1 MSNID
6 SITTG
11 NIVTDKE
18 ADTRYRII
26 YVSVNDIVLCEM
38 DTTKFVLVSLSYMQ
52 MVELLQEH
60 SFAISEDKGIVFDE
74 NRLSESVKTK
84 YIRNRDM
91 MNEVIAAYGPT
102 FLELSGKKPKKQLYE
117 ILEKYN
123 YSSSTFWRLCVKFF
137 QSGMKSY
144 SLLDGKTWSNVK
156 GKELKRTAK
165 SGKRS
170 EYVDSGIV
178 VNDEVR
184 EHFEDAI
191 NNYKKGRNKSFR
203 SAFDWMNYKYYSE
216 TKIVNGATTV
226 GLMPES
232 QRPTYNQFYYY
243 CHKHITEQE
252 MDLIKTSA
260 AEQRNNK
267 RLITSDS
274 LHGVLGPG
282 DMVEIDACEADVSL
296 VSTADSNKTIGRP
309 DVYFM
314 IDVYTRAIIAMSV
327 AFDNNSI
334 LGVTNLFLNLADNK
348 KEYCSRYGMGFDDD
362 AIWPSNIKPR
372 RIRVDRGSEFKS
384 KEFRRICNEL
394 GIELQIV
401 SGASGSLKG
410 VVEQSFHQ
418 MHSRQNEHLE
428 DNGLIEK
435 RYDSNHHREA
445 TLNIEQ
451 YTKMVINFVLMHN
464 QQYDKNYPLTREM
477 MDKKIQPIPAILW
490 EYGAN
495 KIEPSR
501 IPDKDQY
508 LYTLMTPVNAKLSR
522 RGISYNGLWY
532 LSKDDKQLSKEMFR
546 AGTKKVPFEVRMDKR
561 SVGAVY
567 YIRNGKLI
575 KAPLN
580 EMITGNIDYAD
591 LTEKEWN
598 DYRKGKH
605 QLDANGR
612 IQNEDISAF
621 NYSVNQEIVAS
632 AQKDTYS
639 DKKNMRVTRELE
651 KQKVS
656 HDNNIEQRLQN
667 EQTKILPEKDV
678 EKIPVKEK
686 TKQKKKP
693 KSFQEAIEMYF
704 D

>member
-6 SITTG
+6 NMTTG
-11 NIVTDKE
+11 NIITDKE
-18 ADTRYRII
+18 TGTRYRII
-26 YVSVNDIVLCEM
+26 YVSVKNLVLCEI
-38 DTTKFVLVSLSYMQ
+38 DITKFVLISMSYMQ
-52 MVELLQEH
+52 LVDFIQEH
-60 SFAISEDKGIVFDE
+60 NFTISDDKGLVFDE
-74 NRLSESVKTK
+74 NNLSENIKTK

-91 MNEVIAAYGPT
+91 MNEIVAAYGPT
-102 FLELSGKKPKKQLYE
+102 FLGLSGKKPKKRLYE

-123 YSSSTFWRLCVKFF
+123 CSSSTFWRLCVKYF
-137 QSGMKSY
+137 QSGMKTY
-144 SLLDGKTWSNVK
+144 TLVDGKTWSNVK
-156 GKELKRTAK
+156 GKELKRNVK
-165 SGKRS
+165 SGKHS
-170 EYVDSGIV
+170 EYVESGIV
-178 VNDEVR
+178 VNDKVR
-184 EHFEDAI
+184 EQFEDAL
-191 NNYKKGRNKSFR
+191 NHYKKGRAKSFR

-216 TKIVNGATTV
+216 TKIINGATTV

-243 CHKHITEQE
+243 CSKHITEQE
-252 MDLIKTSA
+252 KDLIKTSA

-267 RLITSDS
+267 RLLTSDS
-274 LHGVLGPG
+274 LHGVYGPG

-296 VSTADSNKTIGRP
+296 VSSADSNKTIGRP
-309 DVYFM
+309 IVYFM

-348 KEYCSRYGMGFDDD
+348 KEYCSRFGMGFDDD

-372 RIRVDRGSEFKS
+372 RVRVDRGSEFKS
-384 KEFRRICNEL
+384 KEFIRICNEL

-435 RYDSNHHREA
+435 RYDSNHHKEA

-464 QQYDKNYPLTREM
+464 QQYDKTYPLTKEM
-477 MDKKIQPIPAILW
+477 MDKRIQPIPAALW
-490 EYGAN
+490 AYGAQ
-495 KIEPSR
+495 KIAPSR

-508 LYTLMTPVNAKLSR
+508 LYTLMTPIKAKLSR

-532 LSKDDKQLSKEMFR
+532 LPKDDKKLTKDMFR
-546 AGTKKVPFEVRMDKR
+546 AGTKKVPFEARMDKR
-561 SVGAVY
+561 SVNDIY
-567 YIRNGKLI
+567 YIRNGNLM
-575 KAPLN
+575 KASLN
-580 EMITGNIDYAD
+580 EMITGNADFAD

-598 DYRKGKH
+598 DYRKGKS
-605 QLDANGR
+605 QLDAKGR
-612 IQNEDISAF
+612 IQNEDLSAF
-621 NYSVNQEIVAS
+621 NYSVNQEIVES
-632 AQKDTYS
+632 AQKNTYS

-656 HDNNIEQRLQN
+656 RENNIAQRLQD
-667 EQTKILPEKDV
+667 EDTKVLPEKPNP
-678 EKIPVKEK
+678 KPKR
-686 TKQKKKP
+686 KP

>member
-274 LHGVLGPG
+274 LHGVLGLG

-309 DVYFM
+309 VVYFM

>member
-1 MSNID
+1 MSSINNIT
-6 SITTG
+6 IG
-11 NIVTDKE
+11 NIITDKE
-18 ADTRYRII
+18 AGSSYRII

-38 DTTKFVLVSLSYMQ
+38 NTTKFILITMSYMQ
-52 MVELLQEH
+52 IMDLLQEQG
-60 SFAISEDKGIVFDE
+60 FTISEDKGLVFDE
-74 NRLSESVKTK
+74 NHLSENIRAK

-91 MNEVIAAYGPT
+91 MNEVVAAYGPT
-102 FLELSGKKPKKQLYE
+102 FIELGGKYKKTRLYE
-117 ILEKYN
+117 IMRKYECPKN
-123 YSSSTFWRLCVKFF
+123 TFWRICTKYF
-137 QSGMKSY
+137 QSGCKSY
-144 SLLDGKTWSNVK
+144 SLVDNKAWGNTK
-156 GKELKRTAK
+156 GKENDYTIKPGRP
-165 SGKRS
+165 S
-170 EYVDSGIV
+170 EYVKSSIV

-184 EHFEDAI
+184 EHFEDAL

-203 SAFDWMNYKYYSE
+203 SAFDWMNCKYYSE
-216 TKIVNGATTV
+216 TKIVNGVTTV

-243 CHKHITEQE
+243 CRKHITEQE
-252 MDLIKTSA
+252 IDLIKTSA

-309 DVYFM
+309 VVYFM

-435 RYDSNHHREA
+435 RYDSNHHKEA

-490 EYGAN
+490 KYGAN

-532 LSKDDKQLSKEMFR
+532 LAKDDKQLSKEMFR

-575 KAPLN
+575 KASLN
-580 EMITGNIDYAD
+580 EMITGNIDFAG

-598 DYRKGKH
+598 DYKKGKH
-605 QLDANGR
+605 QLDAHGR
-612 IQNEDISAF
+612 IQNEELSAF
-621 NYSVNQEIVAS
+621 NYLVNQEIVGS

-667 EQTKILPEKDV
+667 EETKTLPEKDG
-678 EKIPVKEK
+678 EKILVKEK

>member
-1 MSNID
+1 MSSINNIT
-6 SITTG
+6 IG
-11 NIVTDKE
+11 NIITDKE
-18 ADTRYRII
+18 AGSSYRII

-38 DTTKFVLVSLSYMQ
+38 NTTKFILITMSYMQ
-52 MVELLQEH
+52 IMDLLQEQG
-60 SFAISEDKGIVFDE
+60 FTISEDKGLVFDE
-74 NRLSESVKTK
+74 NHLSENIRAK

-91 MNEVIAAYGPT
+91 MNEVVAAYGPT
-102 FLELSGKKPKKQLYE
+102 FIELGGKYKKTRLYE
-117 ILEKYN
+117 IMRKYECPKN
-123 YSSSTFWRLCVKFF
+123 TFWRICTKYF
-137 QSGMKSY
+137 QSGCKSY
-144 SLLDGKTWSNVK
+144 SLVDNKAWGNTK
-156 GKELKRTAK
+156 GKENDYTIKPGRP
-165 SGKRS
+165 S
-170 EYVDSGIV
+170 EYVKSSIV

-184 EHFEDAI
+184 EHFEDAL

-203 SAFDWMNYKYYSE
+203 SAFDWMNCKYYSE
-216 TKIVNGATTV
+216 TKIVNGVTTV

-243 CHKHITEQE
+243 CRKHITEQE
-252 MDLIKTSA
+252 IDLIKTSA

-296 VSTADSNKTIGRP
+296 VSTTDSNKTIGRP
-309 DVYFM
+309 VVYFM
-314 IDVYTRAIIAMSV
+314 IDIYTRAIIAMSV

-348 KEYCSRYGMGFDDD
+348 KEYCSCYGMGFDDD

-435 RYDSNHHREA
+435 RYDSNHHKEA

-490 EYGAN
+490 KYGAN

-532 LSKDDKQLSKEMFR
+532 LTKDDKQLSKEMFR

-575 KAPLN
+575 KASLN
-580 EMITGNIDYAD
+580 EMITGNIDFAG

-605 QLDANGR
+605 QLDAHGR
-612 IQNEDISAF
+612 IQNEDLSAF

-667 EQTKILPEKDV
+667 EETKILPEKDG
-678 EKIPVKEK
+678 EKILVKEK

>member
-1 MSNID
+1 MSSINNIT
-6 SITTG
+6 IG
-11 NIVTDKE
+11 NIITDKE
-18 ADTRYRII
+18 AGSSYRII

-38 DTTKFVLVSLSYMQ
+38 NTTKFILITMSYIQIMDF
-52 MVELLQEH
+52 LQEQG
-60 SFAISEDKGIVFDE
+60 FTISEDKGLVFDE
-74 NRLSESVKTK
+74 NHLSENIRAK

-91 MNEVIAAYGPT
+91 MNEVVAAYGPT
-102 FLELSGKKPKKQLYE
+102 FIELGGKYKKTRLYE
-117 ILEKYN
+117 IMRKYECPKN
-123 YSSSTFWRLCVKFF
+123 TFWRICTKYF
-137 QSGMKSY
+137 QSGCKSY
-144 SLLDGKTWSNVK
+144 SLVDNKAWGNTK
-156 GKELKRTAK
+156 GKENDYTIKPGRP
-165 SGKRS
+165 S
-170 EYVDSGIV
+170 EYVKSSIV

-184 EHFEDAI
+184 EHFEDAL

-203 SAFDWMNYKYYSE
+203 SAFDWMNCKYYSE
-216 TKIVNGATTV
+216 TKIVNGVTTV

-243 CHKHITEQE
+243 CRKHITEQE
-252 MDLIKTSA
+252 IDLIKTSA

-296 VSTADSNKTIGRP
+296 VSTTDSNKTIGRP
-309 DVYFM
+309 VVYFM
-314 IDVYTRAIIAMSV
+314 IDIYTRAIIAMSV

-348 KEYCSRYGMGFDDD
+348 KEYCSCYGMGFDDD

-435 RYDSNHHREA
+435 RYDSNHHKEA

-490 EYGAN
+490 KYGAN

-532 LSKDDKQLSKEMFR
+532 LTKDDKQLSKEMFR

-575 KAPLN
+575 KASLN
-580 EMITGNIDYAD
+580 EMITGNIDFAG

-605 QLDANGR
+605 QLDAHGR
-612 IQNEDISAF
+612 IQNEDLSAF

-667 EQTKILPEKDV
+667 EETKILPEKDG
-678 EKIPVKEK
+678 EKILVKEK

>member
-1 MSNID
+1 MSSINNIT
-6 SITTG
+6 IG
-11 NIVTDKE
+11 NIITDKE
-18 ADTRYRII
+18 AGSSYRII

-38 DTTKFVLVSLSYMQ
+38 NTTKFILITMSYMQ
-52 MVELLQEH
+52 IMDLLQEQG
-60 SFAISEDKGIVFDE
+60 FTISEDKGLVFDE
-74 NRLSESVKTK
+74 NHLSENIRAK

-91 MNEVIAAYGPT
+91 MNEVVAAYGPT
-102 FLELSGKKPKKQLYE
+102 FIELGGKYKKTRLYE
-117 ILEKYN
+117 IMRKYECPKN
-123 YSSSTFWRLCVKFF
+123 TFWRICTKYF
-137 QSGMKSY
+137 QSGCKSY
-144 SLLDGKTWSNVK
+144 SLVDNKAWGNTK
-156 GKELKRTAK
+156 GKENDYTIKPGRP
-165 SGKRS
+165 S
-170 EYVDSGIV
+170 EYVKSSIV

-184 EHFEDAI
+184 EHFEDAL

-203 SAFDWMNYKYYSE
+203 SAFDWMNCKYYSE
-216 TKIVNGATTV
+216 TKIVNGVTTV

-243 CHKHITEQE
+243 CRKHITEQE
-252 MDLIKTSA
+252 IDLIKTSA

-296 VSTADSNKTIGRP
+296 VSTTDSNKTIGRP
-309 DVYFM
+309 VVYFM
-314 IDVYTRAIIAMSV
+314 IDIYTRAIIAMSV
-327 AFDNNSI
+327 VFDNNSI

-348 KEYCSRYGMGFDDD
+348 KEYCSCYGMGFDDD

-435 RYDSNHHREA
+435 RYDSNHHKEA

-490 EYGAN
+490 KYGAN

-532 LSKDDKQLSKEMFR
+532 LTKDDKQLSKEMFR

-575 KAPLN
+575 KASLN
-580 EMITGNIDYAD
+580 EMITGNIDFAG

-605 QLDANGR
+605 QLDAHGR
-612 IQNEDISAF
+612 IQNEDLSAF

-667 EQTKILPEKDV
+667 EETKILPEKDG
-678 EKIPVKEK
+678 EKILIKEK

>member
-1 MSNID
+1 MSSINNIT
-6 SITTG
+6 IG
-11 NIVTDKE
+11 NIITDKE
-18 ADTRYRII
+18 AGSSYRII

-38 DTTKFVLVSLSYMQ
+38 NTTKFILITMSYMQ
-52 MVELLQEH
+52 IMDLLQEQG
-60 SFAISEDKGIVFDE
+60 FTISEDKGLVFDE
-74 NRLSESVKTK
+74 NHLSENIRAK

-91 MNEVIAAYGPT
+91 MNEVVAAYGPT
-102 FLELSGKKPKKQLYE
+102 FIELGGKYKKTRLYE
-117 ILEKYN
+117 IMRKYECPKN
-123 YSSSTFWRLCVKFF
+123 TFWRICTKYF
-137 QSGMKSY
+137 QSGCKSY
-144 SLLDGKTWSNVK
+144 SLVDNKAWGNTK
-156 GKELKRTAK
+156 GKENDYTIKPGRP
-165 SGKRS
+165 S
-170 EYVDSGIV
+170 EYVKSSIV

-184 EHFEDAI
+184 EHFEDAL

-203 SAFDWMNYKYYSE
+203 SAFDWMNCKYYSE
-216 TKIVNGATTV
+216 TKIVNGVTTV

-243 CHKHITEQE
+243 CRKHITEQE
-252 MDLIKTSA
+252 IDLIKTSA

-296 VSTADSNKTIGRP
+296 VSTTDSNKTIGRP
-309 DVYFM
+309 VVYFM
-314 IDVYTRAIIAMSV
+314 IDIYTRAIIAMSV

-348 KEYCSRYGMGFDDD
+348 KEYCSCYGMGFDDD

-435 RYDSNHHREA
+435 RYDSNHHKEA

-490 EYGAN
+490 KYGAN

-532 LSKDDKQLSKEMFR
+532 LTKDDKQLSKEMFR

-575 KAPLN
+575 KASLN
-580 EMITGNIDYAD
+580 EMITGNIDFAG

-605 QLDANGR
+605 QLDVHGR
-612 IQNEDISAF
+612 IQNEDLSAF

-667 EQTKILPEKDV
+667 EETKILPEKDG
-678 EKIPVKEK
+678 EKILIKEK

>member
-1 MSNID
+1 MSSINNIT
-6 SITTG
+6 IG
-11 NIVTDKE
+11 NIITDKE
-18 ADTRYRII
+18 AGSSYRII

-38 DTTKFVLVSLSYMQ
+38 NTTKFILITMSYMQ
-52 MVELLQEH
+52 IMDLLQEQG
-60 SFAISEDKGIVFDE
+60 FTISEDKGLVFDE
-74 NRLSESVKTK
+74 NHLSENIRAK

-91 MNEVIAAYGPT
+91 MNEVVAAYGPT
-102 FLELSGKKPKKQLYE
+102 FIELGGKYKKTRLYE
-117 ILEKYN
+117 IMRKYECPKN
-123 YSSSTFWRLCVKFF
+123 TFWRICTKYF
-137 QSGMKSY
+137 QSGCKSY
-144 SLLDGKTWSNVK
+144 SLVDNKAWGNTK
-156 GKELKRTAK
+156 GKENDYTIKPGRT
-165 SGKRS
+165 S
-170 EYVDSGIV
+170 EYVKSSIV

-184 EHFEDAI
+184 EHFEDAL

-203 SAFDWMNYKYYSE
+203 SAFDWMNCKYYSE
-216 TKIVNGATTV
+216 TKIVNGVTTV

-243 CHKHITEQE
+243 CRKHITEQE
-252 MDLIKTSA
+252 IDLIKTSA

-296 VSTADSNKTIGRP
+296 VSTTDSNKTIGRP
-309 DVYFM
+309 VVYFM
-314 IDVYTRAIIAMSV
+314 IDIYTRAIIAMSV

-348 KEYCSRYGMGFDDD
+348 KEYCSCYGMGFDDD

-435 RYDSNHHREA
+435 RYDSNHHKEA

-490 EYGAN
+490 KYGAN

-532 LSKDDKQLSKEMFR
+532 LTKDDKQLSKEMFR

-575 KAPLN
+575 KASLN
-580 EMITGNIDYAD
+580 EMITGNIDFAG

-605 QLDANGR
+605 QLDAHGR
-612 IQNEDISAF
+612 IQNEDLSAF

-667 EQTKILPEKDV
+667 EETKILPEKDG
-678 EKIPVKEK
+678 EKILIKEK

>member
-309 DVYFM
+309 VVYFM

-451 YTKMVINFVLMHN
+451 YTKMVINLVLMHN

>member
-1 MSNID
+1 MSSINNIT
-6 SITTG
+6 IG
-11 NIVTDKE
+11 NIITDKE
-18 ADTRYRII
+18 AGSSYRII

-38 DTTKFVLVSLSYMQ
+38 NTTKFILITMSYMQ
-52 MVELLQEH
+52 IMDLLQEQG
-60 SFAISEDKGIVFDE
+60 FAILEDKGLVFDE
-74 NRLSESVKTK
+74 NHLSENIRAK

-91 MNEVIAAYGPT
+91 MNEVVAAYGPT
-102 FLELSGKKPKKQLYE
+102 FIELGGKYKKTRLYE
-117 ILEKYN
+117 IMRKYGCPKN
-123 YSSSTFWRLCVKFF
+123 TFWRICTKYF
-137 QSGMKSY
+137 QSGCKPY
-144 SLLDGKTWSNVK
+144 SLVDNKAWGNTK
-156 GKELKRTAK
+156 GKKNDYTIKPGRP
-165 SGKRS
+165 S
-170 EYVDSGIV
+170 EYVKSSIIV
-178 VNDEVR
+178 KDEVR
-184 EHFEDAI
+184 EHFEDAL

-203 SAFDWMNYKYYSE
+203 SAFDWMNCKYYSE
-216 TKIVNGATTV
+216 TKIVNGVTTV

-243 CHKHITEQE
+243 CRKHITEQE
-252 MDLIKTSA
+252 IDLIKTSA

-274 LHGVLGPG
+274 LYGVLGPG

-309 DVYFM
+309 VVYFM
-314 IDVYTRAIIAMSV
+314 IDIYTRAIIAMSV

-435 RYDSNHHREA
+435 RYDSNHHKEA

-490 EYGAN
+490 KYGAN

-532 LSKDDKQLSKEMFR
+532 LAKDDKQLSKEMFR

-575 KAPLN
+575 KEPLN
-580 EMITGNIDYAD
+580 KMITGNIDFAD

-605 QLDANGR
+605 QLDAHGR
-612 IQNEDISAF
+612 IQNEDLSAF

-667 EQTKILPEKDV
+667 EETKILPEKDV

>member
-1 MSNID
+1 MSSINNIT
-6 SITTG
+6 IG
-11 NIVTDKE
+11 NIITDKE
-18 ADTRYRII
+18 AGSSYRII
-26 YVSVNDIVLCEM
+26 YVSVNGIVLCEM
-38 DTTKFVLVSLSYMQ
+38 NTTKFILITMSYMQ
-52 MVELLQEH
+52 IMDLLQEQG
-60 SFAISEDKGIVFDE
+60 FTISEDKGLVFDE
-74 NRLSESVKTK
+74 NHLSENIRAK

-91 MNEVIAAYGPT
+91 MNEVVAAYGPT
-102 FLELSGKKPKKQLYE
+102 FIELGGKYKKTRLYE
-117 ILEKYN
+117 IMRKYECPKN
-123 YSSSTFWRLCVKFF
+123 TFWRICTKYF
-137 QSGMKSY
+137 QSGCKSY
-144 SLLDGKTWSNVK
+144 SLVDNKAWGNTK
-156 GKELKRTAK
+156 GKENDYTIKPGRP
-165 SGKRS
+165 S
-170 EYVDSGIV
+170 EYVKSSIV

-184 EHFEDAI
+184 EHFEDAL

-203 SAFDWMNYKYYSE
+203 SAFDWMNCKYYSE
-216 TKIVNGATTV
+216 TKIVNGVTTV

-243 CHKHITEQE
+243 CRKHITEQE
-252 MDLIKTSA
+252 IDLIKTSA

-296 VSTADSNKTIGRP
+296 VSTTDSNKTIGRP
-309 DVYFM
+309 VVYFM
-314 IDVYTRAIIAMSV
+314 IDIYTRAIIAMSV

-348 KEYCSRYGMGFDDD
+348 KEYCSCYGMGFDDD

-435 RYDSNHHREA
+435 RYDSNHHKEA

-490 EYGAN
+490 KYGAN

-532 LSKDDKQLSKEMFR
+532 LTKDDKQLSKEMFR

-575 KAPLN
+575 KASLN
-580 EMITGNIDYAD
+580 EMITGNIDFAG

-605 QLDANGR
+605 QLDAHGR
-612 IQNEDISAF
+612 IQNEDLSAF

-667 EQTKILPEKDV
+667 EETKILPEKDG
-678 EKIPVKEK
+678 EKILVKEK

>member
-1 MSNID
+1 MSSINNIT
-6 SITTG
+6 IG
-11 NIVTDKE
+11 NIITDKE
-18 ADTRYRII
+18 AGSSYRII

-38 DTTKFVLVSLSYMQ
+38 NTTKFILITMSYMQ
-52 MVELLQEH
+52 IMDLLQEQR
-60 SFAISEDKGIVFDE
+60 FTISEDKGLVFDE
-74 NRLSESVKTK
+74 NHLSENIRAK

-91 MNEVIAAYGPT
+91 MNEVVAAYGPT
-102 FLELSGKKPKKQLYE
+102 FIELGGKYKKTRLYE
-117 ILEKYN
+117 IMRKYECPKN
-123 YSSSTFWRLCVKFF
+123 TFWRICTKYF
-137 QSGMKSY
+137 QSGCKSY
-144 SLLDGKTWSNVK
+144 SLVDNKAWGNTK
-156 GKELKRTAK
+156 GKENDYTIKPGRP
-165 SGKRS
+165 S
-170 EYVDSGIV
+170 EYVKSSIV

-184 EHFEDAI
+184 EHFEDAL

-203 SAFDWMNYKYYSE
+203 SAFDWMNCKYYSE
-216 TKIVNGATTV
+216 TKIVNGVTTV

-243 CHKHITEQE
+243 CRKHITEQE
-252 MDLIKTSA
+252 IDLIKTSA

-296 VSTADSNKTIGRP
+296 VSTTDSNKTIGRP
-309 DVYFM
+309 VVYFM
-314 IDVYTRAIIAMSV
+314 IDIYTRAIIAMSV

-348 KEYCSRYGMGFDDD
+348 KEYCSCYGMGFDDD

-435 RYDSNHHREA
+435 RYDSNHHKEA

-490 EYGAN
+490 KYGAN

-532 LSKDDKQLSKEMFR
+532 LTKDDKQLSKEMFR

-575 KAPLN
+575 KASLN
-580 EMITGNIDYAD
+580 EMITGNIDFAG

-605 QLDANGR
+605 QLDAHGR
-612 IQNEDISAF
+612 IQNEDLSAF

-667 EQTKILPEKDV
+667 EETKILPEKDG
-678 EKIPVKEK
+678 EKILIKEK

>member
-309 DVYFM
+309 VVYFM

-490 EYGAN
+490 KYGAN

>member
-1 MSNID
+1 MSSIKNIT
-6 SITTG
+6 IG
-11 NIVTDKE
+11 NIITDKE
-18 ADTRYRII
+18 AGSSYRII

-91 MNEVIAAYGPT
+91 MNEVVAAYGPT
-102 FLELSGKKPKKQLYE
+102 FIELSGKYKKTRLYE
-117 ILEKYN
+117 IMRKYECPKN
-123 YSSSTFWRLCVKFF
+123 TFWRICTKYF
-137 QSGMKSY
+137 QSGCKPY
-144 SLLDGKTWSNVK
+144 SLVDNKAWGNTK
-156 GKELKRTAK
+156 GKENDYTIKPGRP
-165 SGKRS
+165 S

-309 DVYFM
+309 VVYFM

>member
-11 NIVTDKE
+11 NKE

-84 YIRNRDM
+84 YICNRDM

-309 DVYFM
+309 VVYFM

>member
-1 MSNID
+1 MSSINNIT
-6 SITTG
+6 IG
-11 NIVTDKE
+11 NIITDKE
-18 ADTRYRII
+18 AGSSYRII

-38 DTTKFVLVSLSYMQ
+38 NTTKFILITMSYMQ
-52 MVELLQEH
+52 IMDLLQEQG
-60 SFAISEDKGIVFDE
+60 FTISEDKGLVFDE
-74 NRLSESVKTK
+74 NHLSENIRAK

-91 MNEVIAAYGPT
+91 MNEVVAAYGPT
-102 FLELSGKKPKKQLYE
+102 FIELGRKYKKTRLYE
-117 ILEKYN
+117 IMRKYECPKN
-123 YSSSTFWRLCVKFF
+123 TFWRICTKYF
-137 QSGMKSY
+137 QSGCKSY
-144 SLLDGKTWSNVK
+144 SLVDNKAWGNTK
-156 GKELKRTAK
+156 GKENDYTIKPGRP
-165 SGKRS
+165 S
-170 EYVDSGIV
+170 EYVKSNIV
-178 VNDEVR
+178 VKDEVR
-184 EHFEDAI
+184 EHFEDALS
-191 NNYKKGRNKSFR
+191 NYKKGRNKSFR
-203 SAFDWMNYKYYSE
+203 SAFDWMNCKYYSE
-216 TKIVNGATTV
+216 TKIVNGVTTV

-243 CHKHITEQE
+243 CRKHITEQE
-252 MDLIKTSA
+252 IDLIKTSA

-296 VSTADSNKTIGRP
+296 VSTTDSNKTIGRP
-309 DVYFM
+309 VVYFM
-314 IDVYTRAIIAMSV
+314 IDIYTRAIIAMSV

-435 RYDSNHHREA
+435 RYDSNHHKEA

-490 EYGAN
+490 KYGAN

-522 RGISYNGLWY
+522 RGISYNDLWY
-532 LSKDDKQLSKEMFR
+532 LAKDDKQLSKEMFR

-575 KAPLN
+575 KASLN
-580 EMITGNIDYAD
+580 EMITGNIDFAG

-605 QLDANGR
+605 QLDAHGR
-612 IQNEDISAF
+612 IQNEDLSAF

-667 EQTKILPEKDV
+667 EETKTLPEKDG
-678 EKIPVKEK
+678 EKILVKEK

>member
-309 DVYFM
+309 VVYFM

-686 TKQKKKP
+686 TNQKKKP

>member
-309 DVYFM
+309 VVYFM

-612 IQNEDISAF
+612 IQNEDISAI

>member
-1 MSNID
+1 MSSINNIT
-6 SITTG
+6 IG
-11 NIVTDKE
+11 NIITDKE
-18 ADTRYRII
+18 AGSSYRII

-38 DTTKFVLVSLSYMQ
+38 NTTKFILITMSYMQ
-52 MVELLQEH
+52 IMDLLQEQG
-60 SFAISEDKGIVFDE
+60 FTISEDKGLVFDE
-74 NRLSESVKTK
+74 NHLSENIRAK

-91 MNEVIAAYGPT
+91 MNEVVAAYGPT
-102 FLELSGKKPKKQLYE
+102 FIELGGKYKKTRLYE
-117 ILEKYN
+117 IMRKYECPKN
-123 YSSSTFWRLCVKFF
+123 TFWRICTKYF
-137 QSGMKSY
+137 QSGCKSY
-144 SLLDGKTWSNVK
+144 SLVDNKAWGNTK
-156 GKELKRTAK
+156 GKENDYTIKPGRP
-165 SGKRS
+165 S
-170 EYVDSGIV
+170 EYVKSSIV
-178 VNDEVR
+178 VKDEVR
-184 EHFEDAI
+184 EHFEDALS
-191 NNYKKGRNKSFR
+191 NYKKGRNKSFR
-203 SAFDWMNYKYYSE
+203 SAFDWMNCKYYSE
-216 TKIVNGATTV
+216 TKIVNGVTTV

-243 CHKHITEQE
+243 CRKHITEQE
-252 MDLIKTSA
+252 IDLIKTSA

-296 VSTADSNKTIGRP
+296 VSTTDSNKTIGRP
-309 DVYFM
+309 VVYFM
-314 IDVYTRAIIAMSV
+314 IDIYTRAIIAMSV

-348 KEYCSRYGMGFDDD
+348 KEYCSRYGMGFGDD

-435 RYDSNHHREA
+435 RYDSNHHKEA

-490 EYGAN
+490 KYGAN

-532 LSKDDKQLSKEMFR
+532 LAKDDKQLSKEMFR

-575 KAPLN
+575 KASLN
-580 EMITGNIDYAD
+580 EMITGNIDFAG

-598 DYRKGKH
+598 DYRKSKH
-605 QLDANGR
+605 QLDAHGR
-612 IQNEDISAF
+612 IQNEELSAF
-621 NYSVNQEIVAS
+621 NYLVNQEIVGS

-667 EQTKILPEKDV
+667 EETKTLPEKDG
-678 EKIPVKEK
+678 EKILVKEK

>member
-1 MSNID
+1 
-6 SITTG
+6 
-11 NIVTDKE
+11 
-18 ADTRYRII
+18 
-26 YVSVNDIVLCEM
+26 
-38 DTTKFVLVSLSYMQ
+38 
-52 MVELLQEH
+52 
-60 SFAISEDKGIVFDE
+60 
-74 NRLSESVKTK
+74 
-84 YIRNRDM
+84 
-91 MNEVIAAYGPT
+91 
-102 FLELSGKKPKKQLYE
+102 
-117 ILEKYN
+117 
-123 YSSSTFWRLCVKFF
+123 
-137 QSGMKSY
+137 
-144 SLLDGKTWSNVK
+144 
-156 GKELKRTAK
+156 
-165 SGKRS
+165 
-170 EYVDSGIV
+170 
-178 VNDEVR
+178 
-184 EHFEDAI
+184 
-191 NNYKKGRNKSFR
+191 
-203 SAFDWMNYKYYSE
+203 
-216 TKIVNGATTV
+216 
-226 GLMPES
+226 
-232 QRPTYNQFYYY
+232 
-243 CHKHITEQE
+243 
-252 MDLIKTSA
+252 
-260 AEQRNNK
+260 
-267 RLITSDS
+267 
-274 LHGVLGPG
+274 
-282 DMVEIDACEADVSL
+282 
-296 VSTADSNKTIGRP
+296 
-309 DVYFM
+309 
-314 IDVYTRAIIAMSV
+314 
-327 AFDNNSI
+327 
-334 LGVTNLFLNLADNK
+334 
-348 KEYCSRYGMGFDDD
+348 
-362 AIWPSNIKPR
+362 
-372 RIRVDRGSEFKS
+372 
-384 KEFRRICNEL
+384 
-394 GIELQIV
+394 
-401 SGASGSLKG
+401 
-410 VVEQSFHQ
+410 

>member
-1 MSNID
+1 MSSINNIT
-6 SITTG
+6 IG
-11 NIVTDKE
+11 NIITDKE
-18 ADTRYRII
+18 AGSSYRII

-38 DTTKFVLVSLSYMQ
+38 NTTKFILITMSYMQ
-52 MVELLQEH
+52 IMDLLQEQG
-60 SFAISEDKGIVFDE
+60 FAILEDKGLVFDE
-74 NRLSESVKTK
+74 NHLSENIRAK

-91 MNEVIAAYGPT
+91 MNEVVAAYGPT
-102 FLELSGKKPKKQLYE
+102 FIELGGKYKKTRLYE
-117 ILEKYN
+117 IMRKYGCPKN
-123 YSSSTFWRLCVKFF
+123 TFWRICTKYF
-137 QSGMKSY
+137 QSGCKPY
-144 SLLDGKTWSNVK
+144 SLVDNKAWGNTK
-156 GKELKRTAK
+156 GKKNDYTIKPGRP
-165 SGKRS
+165 S
-170 EYVDSGIV
+170 EYVKSSIIV
-178 VNDEVR
+178 KDEVR
-184 EHFEDAI
+184 EHFEDAL

-203 SAFDWMNYKYYSE
+203 SAFDWMNCKYYSE
-216 TKIVNGATTV
+216 TKIVNGVTTV

-243 CHKHITEQE
+243 CRKHITEQE
-252 MDLIKTSA
+252 IDLIKTSA

-274 LHGVLGPG
+274 LYGVLGPG

-309 DVYFM
+309 VVYFM
-314 IDVYTRAIIAMSV
+314 IDIYTRAIIAMSV

-435 RYDSNHHREA
+435 RYDSNHHKEA

-490 EYGAN
+490 KYGAN

-532 LSKDDKQLSKEMFR
+532 LAKDDKQLSKEMFR

-580 EMITGNIDYAD
+580 KMITGNIDFAD

-605 QLDANGR
+605 QLDAHGR
-612 IQNEDISAF
+612 IQNEDLSAF

-667 EQTKILPEKDV
+667 EETKILPEKDV

>member
-184 EHFEDAI
+184 EHFEDAL

-203 SAFDWMNYKYYSE
+203 SAFDWMNCKYYSE
-216 TKIVNGATTV
+216 TKIVNGVTTV

-243 CHKHITEQE
+243 CRKHITEQE
-252 MDLIKTSA
+252 IDLIKTSA

-296 VSTADSNKTIGRP
+296 VSRTDSNKTIGRP
-309 DVYFM
+309 VVYFM
-314 IDVYTRAIIAMSV
+314 IDIYTRAIIAMSV

-435 RYDSNHHREA
+435 RYDSNHHKEA

-490 EYGAN
+490 KYGAS

-501 IPDKDQY
+501 IQDKDQY

-532 LSKDDKQLSKEMFR
+532 LAEDDKQLSKEMFR

-561 SVGAVY
+561 FVGAVY

>member
-309 DVYFM
+309 VVYFM

-490 EYGAN
+490 EYGVN

>member
-1 MSNID
+1 MSSINNIT
-6 SITTG
+6 IG
-11 NIVTDKE
+11 NIITDKE
-18 ADTRYRII
+18 AGSSYRII

-38 DTTKFVLVSLSYMQ
+38 NTTKFILITMSYMQ
-52 MVELLQEH
+52 IMDLLQEQG
-60 SFAISEDKGIVFDE
+60 FTISEDKGLVFDE
-74 NRLSESVKTK
+74 NHLSENIRAK

-91 MNEVIAAYGPT
+91 MNEVVAAYGPT
-102 FLELSGKKPKKQLYE
+102 FIELGGKYKKTRLYE
-117 ILEKYN
+117 IMRKYECPKN
-123 YSSSTFWRLCVKFF
+123 TFWRICTKYF
-137 QSGMKSY
+137 QSGCKSY
-144 SLLDGKTWSNVK
+144 SLVDNKAWGNTK
-156 GKELKRTAK
+156 GKENDYTIKPGRP
-165 SGKRS
+165 S
-170 EYVDSGIV
+170 EYVKSSIV

-184 EHFEDAI
+184 EHFEDAL

-203 SAFDWMNYKYYSE
+203 SAFDWMNCKYYSE
-216 TKIVNGATTV
+216 TKIVNGVTTV

-243 CHKHITEQE
+243 CRKHITEQE
-252 MDLIKTSA
+252 IDLIKTSA

-296 VSTADSNKTIGRP
+296 VSTTDSNKTIGRP
-309 DVYFM
+309 VVYFM
-314 IDVYTRAIIAMSV
+314 IDIYTRAIIAMSV

-348 KEYCSRYGMGFDDD
+348 KEYCSCYGMGFDDEE
-362 AIWPSNIKPR
+362 IWPSNIKPR

-435 RYDSNHHREA
+435 RYDSNHHKEA

-490 EYGAN
+490 KYGAN

-532 LSKDDKQLSKEMFR
+532 LTKDDKQLSKEMFR

-575 KAPLN
+575 KASLN
-580 EMITGNIDYAD
+580 EMITGNIDFAG

-605 QLDANGR
+605 QLDAHGR
-612 IQNEDISAF
+612 IQNEDLSAF

-667 EQTKILPEKDV
+667 EETKILPEKDG
-678 EKIPVKEK
+678 EKILVKEK

>member
-1 MSNID
+1 MSSINNIT
-6 SITTG
+6 IG
-11 NIVTDKE
+11 NIITDKE
-18 ADTRYRII
+18 AGSSYRII

-38 DTTKFVLVSLSYMQ
+38 NTTKFILITMSYIQIMD
-52 MVELLQEH
+52 LLQEQG
-60 SFAISEDKGIVFDE
+60 FTISEDKGLVFDE
-74 NRLSESVKTK
+74 NHLSENIRAK

-91 MNEVIAAYGPT
+91 MNEVVAAYGPT
-102 FLELSGKKPKKQLYE
+102 FIELGGKYKKTRLYE
-117 ILEKYN
+117 IMRKYECPKN
-123 YSSSTFWRLCVKFF
+123 TFWRICTKYF
-137 QSGMKSY
+137 QSGCKSY
-144 SLLDGKTWSNVK
+144 SLVDNKAWGNTK
-156 GKELKRTAK
+156 GKENDYTIKPGRP
-165 SGKRS
+165 S
-170 EYVDSGIV
+170 EYVKSSIV

-184 EHFEDAI
+184 EHFEDAL

-203 SAFDWMNYKYYSE
+203 SAFDWMNCKYYSE
-216 TKIVNGATTV
+216 TKIVNGVTTV

-243 CHKHITEQE
+243 CRKHITEQE
-252 MDLIKTSA
+252 IDLIKTSA

-296 VSTADSNKTIGRP
+296 VSTTDSNKTIGRP
-309 DVYFM
+309 VVYFM
-314 IDVYTRAIIAMSV
+314 IDIYTRAIIAMSV

-348 KEYCSRYGMGFDDD
+348 KEYCSCYGMGFDDD

-435 RYDSNHHREA
+435 RYDSNHHKEA

-490 EYGAN
+490 KYGAN

-532 LSKDDKQLSKEMFR
+532 LTKDDKQLSKEMFR

-575 KAPLN
+575 KASLN
-580 EMITGNIDYAD
+580 EMITGNIDFAG

-605 QLDANGR
+605 QLDAHGR
-612 IQNEDISAF
+612 IQNEDLSAF

-667 EQTKILPEKDV
+667 EETKILPEKDG
-678 EKIPVKEK
+678 EKILVKEK

>member
-309 DVYFM
+309 VVYFM

-605 QLDANGR
+605 QLDANGW

>member
-1 MSNID
+1 MSSINNIT
-6 SITTG
+6 IG
-11 NIVTDKE
+11 NIITDKE
-18 ADTRYRII
+18 AGSSYRII

-38 DTTKFVLVSLSYMQ
+38 NTTKFILITMSYMQ
-52 MVELLQEH
+52 IMDLLQEQG
-60 SFAISEDKGIVFDE
+60 FTISEDKGLVFDE
-74 NRLSESVKTK
+74 NHLSENIRAK

-91 MNEVIAAYGPT
+91 MNEVVAAYGPT
-102 FLELSGKKPKKQLYE
+102 FIELGGKYKKTRLYE
-117 ILEKYN
+117 IMRKYECPKN
-123 YSSSTFWRLCVKFF
+123 TFWRICTKYF
-137 QSGMKSY
+137 QSGCKSY
-144 SLLDGKTWSNVK
+144 SLVDNKAWGNTK
-156 GKELKRTAK
+156 GKENDYTIKPGRP
-165 SGKRS
+165 S
-170 EYVDSGIV
+170 EYVKSSIV

-184 EHFEDAI
+184 EHFEDAL

-203 SAFDWMNYKYYSE
+203 SAFDWMNCKYYSE
-216 TKIVNGATTV
+216 TKIVNGVTTV

-243 CHKHITEQE
+243 CRKHITEQE
-252 MDLIKTSA
+252 IDLIKTSA

-296 VSTADSNKTIGRP
+296 VSTTDSNKTIGRP
-309 DVYFM
+309 VVYFM
-314 IDVYTRAIIAMSV
+314 IDIYTRAIIAMSV

-348 KEYCSRYGMGFDDD
+348 KEYCSCYGMGFDDD

-435 RYDSNHHREA
+435 RYDSNHHKEA

-490 EYGAN
+490 KYGAN

-501 IPDKDQY
+501 ISDKDQY

-532 LSKDDKQLSKEMFR
+532 LTKDDKQLSKEMFR

-575 KAPLN
+575 KASLN
-580 EMITGNIDYAD
+580 EMITGNIDFAG

-605 QLDANGR
+605 QLDAHGR
-612 IQNEDISAF
+612 IQNEDLSAF

-667 EQTKILPEKDV
+667 EETKILPEKDG
-678 EKIPVKEK
+678 EKILVKEK

>member
-282 DMVEIDACEADVSL
+282 DMLEIDACEADVSL

-309 DVYFM
+309 VVYFM

-490 EYGAN
+490 EYGAK

>member
-1 MSNID
+1 MSSINNIT
-6 SITTG
+6 IG
-11 NIVTDKE
+11 NIITDKE
-18 ADTRYRII
+18 AGSSYRII

-38 DTTKFVLVSLSYMQ
+38 NTTKFILITMSYMQ
-52 MVELLQEH
+52 IMDLLQEQG
-60 SFAISEDKGIVFDE
+60 FTISEDKGLVFDE
-74 NRLSESVKTK
+74 NHLSENIRAK

-91 MNEVIAAYGPT
+91 MNEVVAAYGPT
-102 FLELSGKKPKKQLYE
+102 FIELGGKYKKTRLYE
-117 ILEKYN
+117 IMRKYECPKN
-123 YSSSTFWRLCVKFF
+123 TFWRICTKYF
-137 QSGMKSY
+137 QSGCKSY
-144 SLLDGKTWSNVK
+144 SLVDNKAWGNTK
-156 GKELKRTAK
+156 GKENDYTIKPGRP
-165 SGKRS
+165 S
-170 EYVDSGIV
+170 EYVKSSIV

-184 EHFEDAI
+184 EHFEDAL

-203 SAFDWMNYKYYSE
+203 SAFDWMNCKYYSE
-216 TKIVNGATTV
+216 TKIVNGVTTV

-243 CHKHITEQE
+243 CRKHITEQE
-252 MDLIKTSA
+252 IDLIKTSA

-296 VSTADSNKTIGRP
+296 VSTTDSNKTIGRP
-309 DVYFM
+309 FVYFM
-314 IDVYTRAIIAMSV
+314 IDIYTRAIIAMSV

-348 KEYCSRYGMGFDDD
+348 KEYCSCYGMGFDDD

-435 RYDSNHHREA
+435 RYDSNHHKEA

-490 EYGAN
+490 KYGAN

-532 LSKDDKQLSKEMFR
+532 LTKDDKQLSKEMFR

-575 KAPLN
+575 KASLN
-580 EMITGNIDYAD
+580 EMITGNIDFAG

-605 QLDANGR
+605 QLDAHGR
-612 IQNEDISAF
+612 IQNEDLSAF

-667 EQTKILPEKDV
+667 EETKILPEKDG
-678 EKIPVKEK
+678 EKILIKEK

>member
-1 MSNID
+1 MSSINNIT
-6 SITTG
+6 IG
-11 NIVTDKE
+11 NIITDKE
-18 ADTRYRII
+18 AGSSYRII

-38 DTTKFVLVSLSYMQ
+38 NTTKFILITMSYMQ
-52 MVELLQEH
+52 IMDLLQEQG
-60 SFAISEDKGIVFDE
+60 FTISEDKGLVFDE
-74 NRLSESVKTK
+74 NHLSENIRAK

-91 MNEVIAAYGPT
+91 MNEVVGAYGPT
-102 FLELSGKKPKKQLYE
+102 FIELGGKYKKTRLYE
-117 ILEKYN
+117 IMRKYECPKN
-123 YSSSTFWRLCVKFF
+123 TFWRICTKYF
-137 QSGMKSY
+137 QSGCKSY
-144 SLLDGKTWSNVK
+144 SLVDNKAWGNTK
-156 GKELKRTAK
+156 GKENDYTIKPGRP
-165 SGKRS
+165 S
-170 EYVDSGIV
+170 EYVKSSIV

-184 EHFEDAI
+184 EHFEDAL

-203 SAFDWMNYKYYSE
+203 SAFDWMNCKYYSE
-216 TKIVNGATTV
+216 TKIVNGVTTV
-226 GLMPES
+226 GLIPES

-243 CHKHITEQE
+243 CRKHITEQE
-252 MDLIKTSA
+252 IDLIKTSA

-296 VSTADSNKTIGRP
+296 VSTTDSNKTIGRP
-309 DVYFM
+309 VVYFM
-314 IDVYTRAIIAMSV
+314 IDIYTRAIIAMSV

-435 RYDSNHHREA
+435 RYDSNHHKEA

-490 EYGAN
+490 KYGAN

-532 LSKDDKQLSKEMFR
+532 LAKDDKQLSKEMFR

-575 KAPLN
+575 KASLN
-580 EMITGNIDYAD
+580 EMITGNIDFAG

-605 QLDANGR
+605 QLDAHGR
-612 IQNEDISAF
+612 IQNEDLSAF

-656 HDNNIEQRLQN
+656 HDNSIEQRLQN
-667 EQTKILPEKDV
+667 EETKTLPEKDG
-678 EKIPVKEK
+678 EKIMVKEK

>member
-252 MDLIKTSA
+252 IDLIKTSA

-296 VSTADSNKTIGRP
+296 VSRTDSNKTIGRP
-309 DVYFM
+309 VVYFM
-314 IDVYTRAIIAMSV
+314 IDIYTRAIIAMSV

-435 RYDSNHHREA
+435 RYDSNHHKEA

-490 EYGAN
+490 KYGAS

-501 IPDKDQY
+501 IQDKDQY

-532 LSKDDKQLSKEMFR
+532 LAEDDKQLSKEMFR

-580 EMITGNIDYAD
+580 EMITGNIDFAG

-605 QLDANGR
+605 QLDAHGR
-612 IQNEDISAF
+612 IQNEDLSAF

-656 HDNNIEQRLQN
+656 HDNNIEQRIQN
-667 EQTKILPEKDV
+667 EETKTLPEKDE
-678 EKIPVKEK
+678 EKILVKEK

>member
-1 MSNID
+1 MSSINNIT
-6 SITTG
+6 IG
-11 NIVTDKE
+11 NIITDKE
-18 ADTRYRII
+18 AGSSYRII

-38 DTTKFVLVSLSYMQ
+38 NTTKFILITMSYMQ
-52 MVELLQEH
+52 IMDLLQEQG
-60 SFAISEDKGIVFDE
+60 FTISEDKGLVFDE
-74 NRLSESVKTK
+74 NHLSENIRAK

-91 MNEVIAAYGPT
+91 MNEVVAAYGPT
-102 FLELSGKKPKKQLYE
+102 FIELGGKYKKTRLYE
-117 ILEKYN
+117 IMRKYECPKN
-123 YSSSTFWRLCVKFF
+123 TFWRICTKYF
-137 QSGMKSY
+137 QSGCKSY
-144 SLLDGKTWSNVK
+144 SLVDNKAWGNTK
-156 GKELKRTAK
+156 GKENDYTIKPGRP
-165 SGKRS
+165 S
-170 EYVDSGIV
+170 EYVKSSIV

-184 EHFEDAI
+184 EHFEDAL

-203 SAFDWMNYKYYSE
+203 SAFDWMNCKYYSE
-216 TKIVNGATTV
+216 TKIVNGVTTV

-243 CHKHITEQE
+243 CRKHITEQE
-252 MDLIKTSA
+252 IDLIKTSA

-296 VSTADSNKTIGRP
+296 VSTTDSNKTIGRP
-309 DVYFM
+309 VVYFM
-314 IDVYTRAIIAMSV
+314 IDIYTRAIIAMSV

-348 KEYCSRYGMGFDDD
+348 KEYCSCYGMGFDDD

-435 RYDSNHHREA
+435 RYDSNHHKEA

-490 EYGAN
+490 KYGAN

-532 LSKDDKQLSKEMFR
+532 LTKDDKQLSKEMFR

-575 KAPLN
+575 KASLN
-580 EMITGNIDYAD
+580 EMITGNIDFAG

-605 QLDANGR
+605 QLDAHGR
-612 IQNEDISAF
+612 IQNEDLSAF

-667 EQTKILPEKDV
+667 EETKILPEKDG
-678 EKIPVKEK
+678 EKILIKEK

>member
-38 DTTKFVLVSLSYMQ
+38 DITKFVLVSLSYMQ

-117 ILEKYN
+117 IFEKYN

-184 EHFEDAI
+184 EHFEDAL

-203 SAFDWMNYKYYSE
+203 SAFDWMNCKYYSE
-216 TKIVNGATTV
+216 TKIVNGVTTV

-243 CHKHITEQE
+243 CRKHITEQE
-252 MDLIKTSA
+252 IDLIKTSA

-309 DVYFM
+309 VVYFM

-451 YTKMVINFVLMHN
+451 YTKIVINFVLMHN

-477 MDKKIQPIPAILW
+477 MDKKIQPIPAIIW

-612 IQNEDISAF
+612 IQNEDLSAF

-678 EKIPVKEK
+678 EKIPVKER